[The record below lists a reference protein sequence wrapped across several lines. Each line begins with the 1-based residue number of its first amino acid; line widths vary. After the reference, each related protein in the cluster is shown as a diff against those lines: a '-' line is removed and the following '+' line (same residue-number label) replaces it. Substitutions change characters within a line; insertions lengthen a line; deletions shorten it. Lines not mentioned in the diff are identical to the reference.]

1 MLKQHPLLRYYLGK
15 IAAYMLTIWGA
26 FTITFF
32 LFRLLP
38 VNPIESWVKALE
50 RQYAKTIAAGPEM
63 VNFYKEQ
70 FGLNGTLLEQYV
82 RYLYNVIIKQDL
94 GPSFINFPTPVQDL
108 IMQRLGWTL
117 LLMGTSIA
125 ISWVLG
131 LLLGLVAGWFRE
143 KRWSGVL
150 TNVSIALSQIPA
162 YLIALFLVLLFGYQ
176 LALFPTRG
184 AYDAQF
190 TVGLNLPFIMS
201 MLWHSVL
208 PISAIVLV
216 TLAAWI
222 LSTRSLII
230 TLLGEDYLHYAEA
243 KGLRTQNIMRR
254 YGLRN
259 AMLPQATALALTLGA
274 ALSGQLLVEVLFV
287 YPGLGE
293 LLSRAIQYFD
303 FNAIMGIILLSIF
316 SVMTASLIID
326 LLIPIIDPRIRTAIQ
341 SS

>member
-1 MLKQHPLLRYYLGK
+1 MLKRHPLLRYYLGK
-15 IAAYMLTIWGA
+15 FAAYVLTMWGA

-38 VNPIESWVKALE
+38 VNPIDSWVRSLE
-50 RQYAKTIAAGPEM
+50 RQYAKTIATGPEM
-63 VNFYKEQ
+63 VNYYKEQ

-82 RYLYNVIIKQDL
+82 RYMYNVIFKQDL

-117 LLMGTSIA
+117 FLMGTSIA
-125 ISWVLG
+125 ISWILG
-131 LLLGLVAGWFRE
+131 LLLGLIAGWFRD

-150 TNVSIALSQIPA
+150 TNFSIALSQIPA
-162 YLIALFLVLLFGYQ
+162 YLIALFLVLFLGYQ
-176 LALFPTRG
+176 FGWFPTRG
-184 AYDAQF
+184 AYDAQYA
-190 TVGLNLPFIMS
+190 VGLNGPFLLS
-201 MLWHSVL
+201 MLWHSIL
-208 PISAIVLV
+208 PIASIVLV
-216 TLAAWI
+216 TVAAWI

-243 KGLRTQNIMRR
+243 KGLRTSNVMRR

-259 AMLPQATALALTLGA
+259 TMLPQATALALTLGA

-326 LLIPIIDPRIRTAIQ
+326 LLIPIIDPRIRTSIQ

>member
-1 MLKQHPLLRYYLGK
+1 MLKRHPVLRYYLGK
-15 IAAYMLTIWGA
+15 IAAYLFTMWGA

-38 VNPIESWVKALE
+38 VNPIDSWVRALE
-50 RQYAKTIAAGPEM
+50 RQYAATIATGPEM
-63 VNFYKEQ
+63 VNYYKEQ
-70 FGLNGTLLEQYV
+70 FGLNGTLPEQYV
-82 RYLYNVIIKQDL
+82 RYLYNVIVKQDL
-94 GPSFINFPTPVQDL
+94 GPSFINFPTPVQEL
-108 IMQRLGWTL
+108 IAQRLGWTL
-117 LLMGTSIA
+117 FLMGTSIA

-131 LLLGLVAGWFRE
+131 LLFGLMAAWFRE
-143 KRWSGVL
+143 RRWSGVM
-150 TNVSIALSQIPA
+150 TNVAVAMSQIPA
-162 YLIALFLVLLFGYQ
+162 YLIALFLILFLGYQ
-176 LALFPTRG
+176 FGWFPTRG
-184 AYDAQF
+184 AYDAQYP
-190 TVGLNLPFIMS
+190 VGLNLPFILS
-201 MLWHSVL
+201 MLWHSIL
-208 PISAIVLV
+208 PITAIVLV
-216 TLAAWI
+216 TMSAWI

-243 KGLRTQNIMRR
+243 KGLRTPNVMRR